1 MSPSVL
7 RSDHNRFFLC
17 HGYRRRTASVSRA
30 AAEAVVRT
38 ALRAWDSRRALA
50 ISGWKN
56 RFLVLGRFAPR
67 WMLVRVSAAMMGH

>member
-38 ALRAWDSRRALA
+38 ALRAWEMARDGIEPSTGGLRVQVRSSPLASSECVAASRM
-50 ISGWKN
+50 
-56 RFLVLGRFAPR
+56 P
-67 WMLVRVSAAMMGH
+67 